1 MTEEM
6 RHIPRITPAE
16 KGKLNLKRFRV
27 PYRIYGRRGPVIV
40 CVNGAQQ
47 TMASWHAAVLKFS
60 SSYRILLYDAPGQS
74 RGSILSGS
82 FAVGIDEQV
91 EVLGDLI
98 RAILGTQEALHLVGA
113 SWGAV
118 IAAIYAAR
126 YPDRVKFLL
135 LASFGLQPSPK
146 MMQVVEGARKLY
158 FSEHR
163 SDGAKLIIDT
173 FGQRLSEEN
182 KRRMNLQFQNLT
194 DEQFDSFYEHI
205 KVIAATSHLT
215 DYADLGNIRAKTVI
229 INGADD
235 RLLDNRDLQTAS
247 KLIPHSEVLIVP
259 EAGHFLH
266 LEREAILDI
275 YADYLKA
282 NVPVFF
288 TEPGQERVRESARIY
303 ERNKSV
309 DGENQAAQ
317 G

>member
-1 MTEEM
+1 MKKEI
-6 RHIPRITPAE
+6 RHVSRITPAE
-16 KGKLNLKRFRV
+16 KGKLGLGRFRV
-27 PYRIYGRRGPVIV
+27 AYRIYGCSGPFVI

-60 SSYRILLYDAPGQS
+60 GSYRILLYDAPGQA

-82 FAVGIDEQV
+82 AAVNIDEQV
-91 EVLGDLI
+91 EVLRDLI
-98 RAILGTQEALHLVGA
+98 HAILGMRDDLHLVGA

-135 LASFGLQPSPK
+135 LASFGLQPSPQ
-146 MMQVVEGARKLY
+146 MMKVVEGARELY

-182 KRRMNLQFQNLT
+182 KRRMILQFQNLT

-205 KVIAATSHLT
+205 KVIASTSHLT
-215 DYADLGNIRAKTVI
+215 DYADLGKVRAKTVI

-235 RLLDNRDLQTAS
+235 RLLDNRDLKTAS
-247 KLIPHSEVLIVP
+247 ELIPHTELRIVP
-259 EAGHFLH
+259 DAGHFLH
-266 LEREAILDI
+266 LEREEILDI
-275 YADYLKA
+275 YGAYLKA
-282 NVPVFF
+282 NVPCL
-288 TEPGQERVRESARIY
+288 
-303 ERNKSV
+303 
-309 DGENQAAQ
+309 
-317 G
+317 